1 MMYWN
6 GGMGVWGWVFMGVG
20 FVLFWGAVVTGIVLL
35 VRTLGRG
42 PAHPQG
48 PMPGAWPGGPSGPAA
63 PRPEDVLADRF
74 ARGEIDEAEYRSR
87 LDVLRQHRGG
97 GA

>member
-6 GGMGVWGWVFMGVG
+6 GGMGVWSWVFMGVS
-20 FVLFWGAVVTGIVLL
+20 FVLFWGAVITGLVLL
-35 VRTLGRG
+35 VRALGRG
-42 PAHPQG
+42 SAHAQG
-48 PMPGAWPGGPSGPAA
+48 PLPGPWTGGPTG

-87 LDVLRQHRGG
+87 LEVLRQHRGG
-97 GA
+97 TA